1 MVSSGVGTVERLG
14 GATSVE
20 NVGPEA
26 ILHKIK
32 HVTVKLIMRLLI
44 VGGGHWPPGP
54 PVPTPLV
61 RTCTERVGGGET
73 DLPNVL

>member
-1 MVSSGVGTVERLG
+1 MATSAVYVFVGGCSLLRLCDSVHAGIISSGVGTVERFG

-32 HVTVKLIMRLLI
+32 HVTVK
-44 VGGGHWPPGP
+44 HS
-54 PVPTPLV
+54 
-61 RTCTERVGGGET
+61 
-73 DLPNVL
+73 